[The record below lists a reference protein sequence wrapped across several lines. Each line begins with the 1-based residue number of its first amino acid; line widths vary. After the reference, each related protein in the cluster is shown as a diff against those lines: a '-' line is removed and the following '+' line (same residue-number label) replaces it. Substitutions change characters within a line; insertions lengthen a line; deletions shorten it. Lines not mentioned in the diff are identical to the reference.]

1 MTDWWS
7 WSLFFSWVEIMMKLL
22 LLPPYLL
29 DAFWQNVSL
38 ACPYALGRKPYALFF
53 LREFVSKMLS
63 VKPLGLFSIP
73 HDGALQRSSPLS

>member
-1 MTDWWS
+1 
-7 WSLFFSWVEIMMKLL
+7 MMKLL

-53 LREFVSKMLS
+53 LREFVSKLLS
-63 VKPLGLFSIP
+63 VKPLVLPVLFH
-73 HDGALQRSSPLS
+73 HDGALQRPSPLS